1 MYMYMTD
8 FSHPQYLAWRVLT
21 GLNHGITLSFM
32 LVGHTKFSLD
42 WCFGL
47 FKQRYRRTFVSSL
60 SDIANVVNTS
70 ADVNVAQLVGTQ
82 CGEPVVITYDWATF
96 LRGHFRTLPQ
106 LKKCHHFIFKSAN
119 PGEIT
124 KKVYSDSVSTTFQML
139 ADEDWCPRS
148 HELPRIVSPAG
159 LSPARQWYLY
169 QQIREYCRIGTED
182 LTCPKPTIY
191 LQSTE
196 SHDHQPSSDDADIPS
211 NGPPPKRARRCGKC
225 GGVGHTRRTCKDK

>member
-8 FSHPQYLAWRVLT
+8 FSHPQYLSWRVLT
-21 GLNHGITLSFM
+21 GLNRGITLSFM
-32 LVGHTKFSLD
+32 LVGHTKFSPD

-106 LKKCHHFIFKSAN
+106 LKKYHHFLFKSAN

-124 KKVYSDSVSTTFQML
+124 MKVYSDSVSTTFQML

-148 HELPRIVSPAG
+148 HELPCIVSPAG
-159 LSPARQWYLY
+159 LSPA
-169 QQIREYCRIGTED
+169 
-182 LTCPKPTIY
+182 
-191 LQSTE
+191 
-196 SHDHQPSSDDADIPS
+196 
-211 NGPPPKRARRCGKC
+211 
-225 GGVGHTRRTCKDK
+225 